1 MTKDEELQEL
11 KKRLNSIMSLIRMIE
26 DYTPPDE
33 LRKIEREWTQ
43 EIKDRIAELEKEK
56 WPPKMK

>member
-11 KKRLNSIMSLIRMIE
+11 KKRLNSIMSLLQMIE
-26 DYTPPDE
+26 DYTPPDA

-43 EIKDRIAELEKEK
+43 EIKDRMAELEKEK
-56 WPPKMK
+56 

>member
-11 KKRLNSIMSLIRMIE
+11 KTRLNSTMGLIRMIE
-26 DYTPPDE
+26 GYTPPDE
-33 LRKIEREWTQ
+33 LRKLEREWTQ

-56 WPPKMK
+56 